1 MARTAAGM
9 ALDLGSQ
16 SVLGESRDLLS
27 ALFHSSMVGVGI
39 FDRQFR
45 FRAINDALAS
55 MNGIPASEH
64 IGKTIHA
71 VLGSAAAKVQPAFE
85 HVFTSGEPVSNFEV
99 TAELPSRRAKGH
111 WNANYFPIRD
121 HAGEVQR
128 VGAVVLELTQRNDL
142 QAALLRLTDKLCH
155 LKYVLSTD
163 PSALKA
169 PSNGCPSAH
178 DGLARS
184 VGLLESCLLNVRAIS
199 QLLNEAPGLAT
210 VQPRHS
216 HRHSGLA
223 LLQAQE
229 LNFASMGPIEEDR
242 EGDNPLSSR
251 EREVAALLALG
262 KSNKEIAMML
272 AISIRT
278 VETHRAK
285 IMLKLDLHS
294 VSDLVRYA
302 VRNQFIQ
309 P

>member
-1 MARTAAGM
+1 
-9 ALDLGSQ
+9 
-16 SVLGESRDLLS
+16 
-27 ALFHSSMVGVGI
+27 MVGVGI
-39 FDRQFR
+39 LDRQFR

-85 HVFTSGEPVSNFEV
+85 HVFASGEPVSNFEV
-99 TAELPSRRAKGH
+99 IAEFPSRRAIGH

-121 HAGEVQR
+121 HAGEVQQ

-142 QAALLRLTDKLCH
+142 EAALLRLTDKLCD
-155 LKYVLSTD
+155 LKSVLSTD

-169 PSNGCPSAH
+169 RGNGGASVGDA
-178 DGLARS
+178 LAGS
-184 VGLLESCLLNVRAIS
+184 GGLLEGCLLETRNIS
-199 QLLNEAPGLAT
+199 QLLYDAPGLPT

-216 HRHSGLA
+216 HQRSGLA
-223 LLQAQE
+223 LLETQE
-229 LNFASMGPIEEDR
+229 LNFASMHPIEEDR
-242 EGDNPLSSR
+242 HGVNPLSSR

-262 KSNKEIAMML
+262 KSNKEIAALL
-272 AISIRT
+272 AISTRT
-278 VETHRAK
+278 VESHRAR

-294 VSDLVRYA
+294 VSELVRYA

>member
-9 ALDLGSQ
+9 ALNVGSQ
-16 SVLGESRDLLS
+16 SVFGESCDLLS
-27 ALFHSSMVGVGI
+27 ALFQSSTVGVAI
-39 FDRQFR
+39 CDRQLR
-45 FRAINDALAS
+45 FHAVNDALAS
-55 MNGIPASEH
+55 MNGIPAAAH
-64 IGKTIHA
+64 LGKTIHA

-99 TAELPSRRAKGH
+99 TAQLPSRRAKGH

-142 QAALLRLTDKLCH
+142 QAALVRLTDKLCH

-163 PSALKA
+163 LGALKA
-169 PSNGCPSAH
+169 CSNGCASIG
-178 DGLARS
+178 DVLARS
-184 VGLLESCLLNVRAIS
+184 VGVFESCLLDTRAIL
-199 QLLNEAPGLAT
+199 QLLNDAPGLAT

-216 HRHSGLA
+216 HRHSGVS
-223 LLQAQE
+223 LLDTQD
-229 LNFASMGPIEEDR
+229 LHFASMRPIEEDR
-242 EGDNPLSSR
+242 EGHNPLSSR

-262 KSNKEIAMML
+262 KSNKEIAVML
-272 AISIRT
+272 AISTRT
-278 VETHRAK
+278 VESHRAK

>member
-16 SVLGESRDLLS
+16 SVFGDSRDLLI

-39 FDRQFR
+39 LDRQFR

-85 HVFTSGEPVSNFEV
+85 HVFASGEPVSNFEV
-99 TAELPSRRAKGH
+99 IAEFPSRRAIGH

-121 HAGEVQR
+121 HAGEVQQ

-142 QAALLRLTDKLCH
+142 EAALLRLTDKLCD
-155 LKYVLSTD
+155 LKSVLSTD

-169 PSNGCPSAH
+169 RGNGGASVGDA
-178 DGLARS
+178 LAGS
-184 VGLLESCLLNVRAIS
+184 VGLLEGCLLETRNIS
-199 QLLNEAPGLAT
+199 QLLYDAPGLPT

-216 HRHSGLA
+216 HQRSGLA
-223 LLQAQE
+223 LLETQE
-229 LNFASMGPIEEDR
+229 LNFASMHPSEEDR
-242 EGDNPLSSR
+242 HGVNPLSSR

-262 KSNKEIAMML
+262 KSNKEIAALL
-272 AISIRT
+272 AISTRT
-278 VETHRAK
+278 VESHRAR

-294 VSDLVRYA
+294 VSELVRYA

>member
-16 SVLGESRDLLS
+16 SVFGESRDLLI

-39 FDRQFR
+39 LDRQFR

-128 VGAVVLELTQRNDL
+128 VGAVVLELTHRKDL
-142 QAALLRLTDKLCH
+142 QAALLRLTDKLCD
-155 LKYVLSTD
+155 LRSVLSTD
-163 PSALKA
+163 PSPLKSR
-169 PSNGCPSAH
+169 SNDCTSAG

-184 VGLLESCLLNVRAIS
+184 VGLLESCLLNVHAIS
-199 QLLNEAPGLAT
+199 QLLYDAPGLAT

-216 HRHSGLA
+216 HRRSGLA

-229 LNFASMGPIEEDR
+229 LNFASMHPIEEDR
-242 EGDNPLSSR
+242 EGNNPLSLR

-262 KSNKEIAMML
+262 KTNKQIATML
-272 AISIRT
+272 AISTRT
-278 VETHRAK
+278 VESHRAK

-294 VSDLVRYA
+294 VSELVRYA

>member
-9 ALDLGSQ
+9 ALDVGSQ

-55 MNGIPASEH
+55 MNGIPASAH
-64 IGKTIHA
+64 LGKTIHA
-71 VLGSAAAKVQPAFE
+71 VLGDAAAKVQPAFE

-99 TAELPSRRAKGH
+99 IAELPSRRARGH
-111 WNANYFPIRD
+111 WNGNYFPIKN

-128 VGAVVLELTQRNDL
+128 VGVVVLELTQRNELD
-142 QAALLRLTDKLCH
+142 AALLRLMDKLCGI
-155 LKYVLSTD
+155 KSVLLTD
-163 PSALKA
+163 PSALKGG
-169 PSNGCPSAH
+169 SNGCASIG
-178 DGLARS
+178 DVLARS
-184 VGLLESCLLNVRAIS
+184 VGLLESCLLETRAIS
-199 QLLNEAPGLAT
+199 QLLNDASGLAT
-210 VQPRHS
+210 LQPRPLHQ
-216 HRHSGLA
+216 RSGVTSFGTP
-223 LLQAQE
+223 E
-229 LNFASMGPIEEDR
+229 LNFASMHPIEEDR
-242 EGDNPLSSR
+242 HGVNPLSSR

-262 KSNKEIAMML
+262 KSNKEIATML
-272 AISIRT
+272 AISTRT
-278 VETHRAK
+278 VESHRAR

-294 VSDLVRYA
+294 VSELVRYA